1 MSKYVFSIFASPN
14 IESELIHFYDKEK
27 SEYGYMYIQRYTDI
41 YSIEQGLDAKKLTG
55 IEETQFL

>member
-14 IESELIHFYDKEK
+14 IENKLVNFYDKEK
-27 SEYGYMYIQRYTDI
+27 SEYGYMYIQRYADI